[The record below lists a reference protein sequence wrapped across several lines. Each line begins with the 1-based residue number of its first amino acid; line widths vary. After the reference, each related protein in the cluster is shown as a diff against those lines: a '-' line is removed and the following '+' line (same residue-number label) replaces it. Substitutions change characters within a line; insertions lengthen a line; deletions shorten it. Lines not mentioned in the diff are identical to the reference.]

1 MAKRFD
7 EDFQR
12 EVVRV
17 AQTSGLL
24 QKQVA
29 ADFGIGLS
37 TLGKWLVKFGDQTGM
52 SQAQLD
58 QQKEIARLRRELK
71 IAQQERDILKK
82 DETLVRHCLA
92 NPLLFTRA

>member
-1 MAKRFD
+1 
-7 EDFQR
+7 
-12 EVVRV
+12 
-17 AQTSGLL
+17 
-24 QKQVA
+24 
-29 ADFGIGLS
+29 
-37 TLGKWLVKFGDQTGM
+37 M

>member
-1 MAKRFD
+1 MAQKFD
-7 EDFQR
+7 EDFKR
-12 EVVRV
+12 EVVRF
-17 AQTSGLL
+17 AQTSGLS

-82 DETLVRHCLA
+82 ATA
-92 NPLLFTRA
+92 FFASQK